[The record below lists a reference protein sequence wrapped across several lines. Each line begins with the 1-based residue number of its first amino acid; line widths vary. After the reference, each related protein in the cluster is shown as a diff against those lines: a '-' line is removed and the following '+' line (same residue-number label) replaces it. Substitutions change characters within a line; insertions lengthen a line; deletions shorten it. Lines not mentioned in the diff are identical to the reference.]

1 MIERYNMRGVFNKAV
16 YEGGEQERALAS
28 QYRGWADISRV
39 HWPGMARVLDEI
51 AEGWEADARREDARA
66 EQDKMIFC

>member
-1 MIERYNMRGVFNKAV
+1 
-16 YEGGEQERALAS
+16 
-28 QYRGWADISRV
+28 
-39 HWPGMARVLDEI
+39 MARVLDEI